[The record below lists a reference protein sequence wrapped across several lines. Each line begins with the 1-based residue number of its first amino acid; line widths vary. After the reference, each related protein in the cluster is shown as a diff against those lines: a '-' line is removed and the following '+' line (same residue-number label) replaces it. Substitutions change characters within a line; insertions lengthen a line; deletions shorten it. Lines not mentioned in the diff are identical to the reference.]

1 MLPASTAGAAKGR
14 GGCCRPLG
22 LCRFT
27 MHRSSMLRGLCHRRP
42 LCWKRRPS
50 QLQTPLADAISVGRR
65 WLQVFAV
72 ADRSAASAG
81 HRQYELRPPLLQTLD
96 VGVSVLQ
103 GRVGWSWDHDRSFR
117 RRRWCSDGGWQ
128 ATNAGDGAAV
138 RSVTGAATRASS
150 VHRGGGELRRER
162 KARMR
167 SRGEIFASWR

>member
-1 MLPASTAGAAKGR
+1 
-14 GGCCRPLG
+14 
-22 LCRFT
+22 
-27 MHRSSMLRGLCHRRP
+27 
-42 LCWKRRPS
+42 
-50 QLQTPLADAISVGRR
+50 
-65 WLQVFAV
+65 VFAV

-167 SRGEIFASWR
+167 SRGEIFASWRRKTMQTVKWTTGQREPWTCTDHERYGRRRIGASDPLEDAQRSPI